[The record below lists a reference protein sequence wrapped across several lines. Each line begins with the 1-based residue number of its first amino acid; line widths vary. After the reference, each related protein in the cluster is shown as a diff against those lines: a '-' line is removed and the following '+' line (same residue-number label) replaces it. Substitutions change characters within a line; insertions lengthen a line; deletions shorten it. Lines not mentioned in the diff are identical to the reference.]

1 METDDEI
8 STILTITLNQ
18 EALLLQQTGED
29 SAPFT
34 QLALESGADPN
45 LVTTEN
51 RGITPSFVPPSSRL
65 FQSATLLLAYAADPT
80 TPPTTVPSVT
90 RDIQINNTEWSACS
104 LMRVPTQEMRSMQ
117 AAFTQLH
124 GQRGTSH
131 FFFRPTPYGSRQV
144 VYMAQATVFPTR
156 HGASLRS
163 GTCYCRGLRHLKRA
177 AMSGRRGQYKED
189 SLQRS
194 TLACTS
200 LTVAVLLPNWSRIHF
215 SPRIIVCNTTASK

>member
-45 LVTTEN
+45 LATTEN

-90 RDIQINNTEWSACS
+90 RAIQINNAEWSACS

-131 FFFRPTPYGSRQV
+131 FFFPSNAIWLSPGRLYGTSHSLSYASRCKPTQRN
-144 VYMAQATVFPTR
+144 M
-156 HGASLRS
+156 L
-163 GTCYCRGLRHLKRA
+163 
-177 AMSGRRGQYKED
+177 
-189 SLQRS
+189 LQRS
-194 TLACTS
+194 
-200 LTVAVLLPNWSRIHF
+200 
-215 SPRIIVCNTTASK
+215 